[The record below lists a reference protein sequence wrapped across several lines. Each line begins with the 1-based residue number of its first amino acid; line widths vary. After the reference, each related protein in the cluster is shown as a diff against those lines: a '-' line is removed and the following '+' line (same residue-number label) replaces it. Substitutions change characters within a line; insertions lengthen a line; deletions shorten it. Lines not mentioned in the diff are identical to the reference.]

1 MKKLMLLFFSL
12 CSFSVS
18 AYYPTYVSRTD
29 HLTEISYKSSG
40 LWDSTVINSSLAG
53 KPLHD
58 EVKSAF
64 NSINSELFN
73 YVESAAREEI
83 NDLPTLRFRELK
95 YAKFVGPLKTKIM
108 TSGDGVITTEVSG
121 FNFSSEVKVEFTLFT
136 LYGKVNTS
144 ELKFAADY
152 DVITGRVYNLRDIG
166 NIQVSLDVD
175 GNGIINSAVAEVL
188 EALVNIFTPN
198 FIQESVDESLDQLI
212 EKEYYIAGLDSVIP
226 EGVWVIDN
234 IDIGMKIKDAIR
246 GVKAGEYIDIAL
258 TEWEQR
264 YYEGSKYRYYYR
276 NRVQIDISNNYKFD
290 YGNEPV
296 FATGDWINPC
306 AGPGGSSSGCYE
318 P

>member
-1 MKKLMLLFFSL
+1 MKNLMLLFFL
-12 CSFSVS
+12 LYSFSAS

-29 HLTEISYKSSG
+29 HLTELSYKSSG
-40 LWDSTVINSSLAG
+40 SWRGIVINNNLAG
-53 KPLHD
+53 KPLHN

-64 NSINSELFN
+64 NSINSELFD

-83 NDLPTLRFRELK
+83 NDIPTLSFRELK
-95 YAKFVGPLKTKIM
+95 YAKLVGPLKTKII
-108 TSGDGVITTEVSG
+108 TSGDGVITSEVSG
-121 FNFSSEVKVEFTLFT
+121 FNFSSEVKVEFTLLT

-144 ELKFAADY
+144 ELRFSADY

-166 NIQVSLDVD
+166 HMQVNFDVD

-188 EALVNIFTPN
+188 EALVNIFKPD
-198 FIQESVDESLDQLI
+198 FIQDSVDESLDQLI
-212 EKEYYIAGLDSVIP
+212 ENEYYIAGLDSVIP

-234 IDIGMKIKDAIR
+234 IDIGIKIKDAIR
-246 GVKAGEYIDIAL
+246 GIKAGEYIDITL

-264 YYEGSKYRYYYR
+264 FYEGSKYRYYYR

-306 AGPGGSSSGCYE
+306 AGPGGSNSGCYE